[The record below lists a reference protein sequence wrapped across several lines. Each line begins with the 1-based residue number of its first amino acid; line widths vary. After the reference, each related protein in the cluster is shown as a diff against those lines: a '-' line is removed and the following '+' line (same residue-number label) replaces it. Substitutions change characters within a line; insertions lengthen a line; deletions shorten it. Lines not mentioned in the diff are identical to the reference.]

1 MAAKKNLPEALE
13 GNQLATD
20 LKVKICQLVDGLVIQ
35 DSEQVEA
42 DFEHFLIRAKDL
54 VHRKQAMEG
63 TKHETRDLL
72 GEVLFSRLRRVMR
85 DFLDSDDAK
94 NEIKAAEWLIGNLFS
109 ISTIAEFAAAL
120 DRAII
125 EESTP
130 RDFSFAGRTD
140 FINMEEVMQM
150 LAAGKHSGCLS
161 LEKDDNRLDIYI
173 SAGHVSFLDPHH
185 MIRRVLPSAN
195 SMNYREISEEDVSKA
210 ERRRADDG
218 TPTFLALQEL
228 GVFGKDDVRKLMNQ
242 LGREVVY
249 DFLREQDNCLFFY
262 RRLDEMPK
270 FAEKHD
276 LRIGVTA
283 LLLEGSR
290 RLDDWLGMC
299 KVFPDPDAVL
309 QPQPDMYARISELD
323 LGVLEIKLL
332 AQVNGDNSPR
342 SLTRTMGLPLH
353 DIYHYLVSLAREDVI
368 VAPGGLEALN
378 DLAAGLEE
386 SMNMAFDFLDAND
399 DANSV
404 SSALDKVLG
413 GDEQGNDLK
422 DSFLEALRKG
432 QSS

>member
-1 MAAKKNLPEALE
+1 MTAKKKVPEVLE
-13 GNQLATD
+13 GNELATD
-20 LKVKICQLVDGLVIQ
+20 LKVKICELVDGLVGQ

-42 DFEHFLIRAKDL
+42 DFEHFLVRAKDL

-72 GEVLFSRLRRVMR
+72 GEVLFSRLRRGMR

-94 NEIKAAEWLIGNLFS
+94 NEIKAAEWLIGTLFS
-109 ISTIAEFAAAL
+109 VRALSEFAAAL

-125 EESTP
+125 EEGTP

-140 FINMEEVMQM
+140 FISMEEVLQM
-150 LAAGKHSGCLS
+150 LAAGKHAGCLS
-161 LEKDDNRLDIYI
+161 LEKADNRLDIYI

-195 SMNYREISEEDVSKA
+195 NMSYREISEEDLSKA

-218 TPTFLALQEL
+218 TPMFLALQEL
-228 GVFGKDDVRKLMNQ
+228 GVFGKEDLRSLMNE

-262 RRLDEMPK
+262 RRLDETPE
-270 FAEKHD
+270 FVEKHD
-276 LRIGVTA
+276 LRIGVTP

-290 RLDDWLGMC
+290 RLDDWLMMC
-299 KVFPDPDAVL
+299 KVFPDPDAAL
-309 QPQPDMYARISELD
+309 QPQPDMYSRISELD
-323 LGVLEIKLL
+323 LGVLQIKLL

-342 SLTRTMGLPLH
+342 SLMRTMGLPLH
-353 DIYHYLVSLAREDVI
+353 DIYQYLVSLARDDVI
-368 VAPGGLEALN
+368 IAPGGLEALN
-378 DLAAGLEE
+378 ELTDGLEE
-386 SMNMAFDFLDAND
+386 SMKMAFDFLDAND
-399 DANSV
+399 DSV

-413 GDEQGNDLK
+413 GDESSADLK
-422 DSFLEALRKG
+422 DGFLEALRKG
-432 QSS
+432 SG